1 MSSRSTCR
9 CSCSAAVGIEFF
21 SVCLLSARCSSL
33 VARRSSLVAVCPP
46 RPSLSHTRAA
56 RCHSLARQVAT
67 RRRTSRGRGR
77 SAQRPLWTKIRTTS
91 CQRADT
97 GTFSARKTAFGGYQ
111 SGSRPT
117 RRRSLSLRSFAR
129 YNPPARF
136 QDLNTKEDLVGILGR
151 ILDNLKQ
158 LYQAPGA
165 NLEVHPPD
173 AFIPHATDPAN
184 EEIVHN
190 RLTQY
195 AQSHFVQYLRC
206 VESGL
211 ADPFGSD
218 LL

>member
-9 CSCSAAVGIEFF
+9 CSCSAVVGIEFF
-21 SVCLLSARCSSL
+21 SLCLLSARCSSL
-33 VARRSSLVAVCPP
+33 VARRCLPAPTLSLT
-46 RPSLSHTRAA
+46 HT

-77 SAQRPLWTKIRTTS
+77 SAQRSSWTKIRTTS